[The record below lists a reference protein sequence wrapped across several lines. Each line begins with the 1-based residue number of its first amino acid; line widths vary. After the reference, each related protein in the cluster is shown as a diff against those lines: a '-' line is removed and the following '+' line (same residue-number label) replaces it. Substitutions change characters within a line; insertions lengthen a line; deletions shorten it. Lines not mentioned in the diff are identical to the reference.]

1 LACPIAVAEA
11 GVARR
16 EKLDLER
23 GRDCIAESVAVMPG
37 CSRDRDIGGISMSTL
52 GPDQSQQVALTG
64 KQLALIVYILYLVAY
79 FTGITAVIGVIIAH
93 VQIGSADPL
102 LASHYRFQI
111 RTFWIGVLYLV
122 IGTILTMVLIGIA
135 VLLWWF
141 IWSLVRNIKGVLALN
156 ENKPIANPA
165 SWLFG

>member
-1 LACPIAVAEA
+1 MAAAAASDDAIALPRVVLSCQHAVAIVL
-11 GVARR
+11 G
-16 EKLDLER
+16 
-23 GRDCIAESVAVMPG
+23 
-37 CSRDRDIGGISMSTL
+37 GGISMSTL
-52 GPDQSQQVALTG
+52 GPDQSQQPALTG

-122 IGTILTMVLIGIA
+122 IGTILTVVLVGIA